1 MVLAIVLII
10 VILVAS
16 AGVYFGF
23 VSGTGKSSMTSTSP
37 STSTSSMVSTS
48 SSVSTTLTTS
58 KTGPTKTS
66 LQVDEPTQPDYLDPA
81 VTYETSG
88 WEVVEQIYQG
98 LLAMNGTSDTTYEGV
113 LATAWTVSPDG
124 MNYTFLLRPNVV
136 FSNGD
141 PFNAYVMWYSVYR
154 TIVMDQSPSWILSQ
168 NLAAGNGVTFNV
180 TDSMLDSINY
190 FSPSPANLTVMSNPE
205 QSVVALNASA
215 IQFNLGYG
223 YNGDAPYSAF
233 LATLITPMAM
243 AVDPAVVGSHGG
255 VVAGVE
261 NDYMTTNALGTGFYE
276 LRSWVLGQSVSL
288 VKNPDYWANSLP
300 KSQLNN
306 AIAPAILNNVII
318 YYKDSATSI
327 ADLRAGTVQM
337 ISVPVT
343 YYNVTTPIPGVTT
356 TILPIVFGSSEDVHY
371 VYLDT
376 ATFPIFNNLDVRK
389 AIANAIDYQD
399 IIRLVFN
406 GHAQQWVG
414 PVPPGFQ
421 YYNEAT
427 AELSPYQYNQTQAA
441 ISLAQAGFVS
451 HLPNGTTLNPGG
463 KQFPTVPFLYDSDD
477 PTDQG
482 AAEIISSNL
491 GSIGIPITLTALPFR
506 QYATDIDSSNQTTG
520 VPPMGFGYYSEDY
533 TASIDYVSYFTS
545 TNEIGAST
553 YVDSQVLNWT
563 TQAATALNSSTIIE
577 AFRNITQNMYYN
589 YTDIWL
595 YVPEFMAVMGNGIT
609 GIIPNPAGSGMGY
622 FLYYNTIS
630 YTS

>member
-1 MVLAIVLII
+1 
-10 VILVAS
+10 
-16 AGVYFGF
+16 
-23 VSGTGKSSMTSTSP
+23 
-37 STSTSSMVSTS
+37 
-48 SSVSTTLTTS
+48 
-58 KTGPTKTS
+58 
-66 LQVDEPTQPDYLDPA
+66 
-81 VTYETSG
+81 
-88 WEVVEQIYQG
+88 
-98 LLAMNGTSDTTYEGV
+98 MNGTSDTTYEGV

-190 FSPSPANLTVMSNPE
+190 FSPSPANLTVMSNLE

-463 KQFPTVPFLYDSDD
+463 RQFPTVPFLYDSDN

-482 AAEIISSNL
+482 VAEIILSNL
-491 GSIGIPITLTALPFR
+491 GAIGIPITLSALPFR
-506 QYATDIDSSNQTTG
+506 QYATTIDSPSSTNSTFA
-520 VPPMGFGYYSEDY
+520 MGFGYYSEDY
-533 TASIDYVSYFTS
+533 TASIDYVSYFT
-545 TNEIGAST
+545 TANQIGTSA
-553 YVDSQVLNWT
+553 YVDSQ
-563 TQAATALNSSTIIE
+563 ALNYTYQADAALNGSTIVQ
-577 AFRNITQNMYYN
+577 AFHNVTQRMYQN
-589 YTDIWL
+589 YTDIWM
-595 YVPEFMAVMGNGIT
+595 YVPEFMAVTANGVT

>member
-1 MVLAIVLII
+1 
-10 VILVAS
+10 
-16 AGVYFGF
+16 
-23 VSGTGKSSMTSTSP
+23 
-37 STSTSSMVSTS
+37 
-48 SSVSTTLTTS
+48 
-58 KTGPTKTS
+58 
-66 LQVDEPTQPDYLDPA
+66 

-88 WEVVEQIYQG
+88 WEIVEQIYQG
-98 LLAMNGTSDTTYEGV
+98 LLTYNGSSYTTYEGV
-113 LATAWTVSPDG
+113 LASSWTVSPDG
-124 MNYTFLLRPNVV
+124 MNYTFILRPGVT

-154 TIVMDQSPSWILSQ
+154 TMVMDQSPSWILSQ

-180 TDSMLDSINY
+180 TYAMLNSINY
-190 FSPSPANLTVMSNPE
+190 FSPSPANLTAMSNPE

-233 LATLITPMAM
+233 LATLVTPMAY
-243 AVDPAVVGSHGG
+243 AVDPAFVGSHGG
-255 VVAGVE
+255 VAAGTE

-276 LRSWVLGQSVSL
+276 LQSWVLGQSVSL
-288 VKNPDYWANSLP
+288 VKNPHYWANSLP
-300 KSQLNN
+300 ESQLNN
-306 AIAPAILNNVII
+306 AIAPAILNSIVI

-343 YYNVTTPIPGVTT
+343 YYNVTTPISGVTT
-356 TILPIVFGSSEDVHY
+356 SVLPIVFGSSEDVHY
-371 VYLDT
+371 LYMDT
-376 ATFPIFNNLDVRK
+376 ATFPLFNNLDVRE
-389 AIANAIDYQD
+389 AIAYAIDYQD
-399 IIRLVFN
+399 IIRIVFN

-421 YYNEAT
+421 YYNESIAG
-427 AELSPYQYNQTQAA
+427 LSPYQYNPVQAA
-441 ISLAQAGFVS
+441 VSLAQAGFVS

-463 KQFPTVPFLYDSDD
+463 KQFPAVPFLYDSDN

-533 TASIDYVSYFTS
+533 TASIDYVYYFTS
-545 TNEIGAST
+545 TNEIGSST
-553 YVDSQVLNWT
+553 YVDSQVVNWT
-563 TQAATALNSSTIIE
+563 TQAATALNSSAIIE
-577 AFRNITQNMYYN
+577 AFHNIAQRMYQN

-595 YVPEFMAVMGNGIT
+595 YVPEFMAVTANGIT

-630 YTS
+630 YAS

>member
-1 MVLAIVLII
+1 M
-10 VILVAS
+10 
-16 AGVYFGF
+16 
-23 VSGTGKSSMTSTSP
+23 
-37 STSTSSMVSTS
+37 
-48 SSVSTTLTTS
+48 
-58 KTGPTKTS
+58 
-66 LQVDEPTQPDYLDPA
+66 DEPTEPDYLDPA

-98 LLAMNGTSDTTYEGV
+98 LLTYNGTSDTTYEGV
-113 LATAWTVSPDG
+113 LATSWTVSPDG

-136 FSNGD
+136 FSNKD
-141 PFNAYVMWYSVYR
+141 PFNAYVEWYSIYR

-168 NLAAGNGVTFNV
+168 NLAAGNGVSFNV
-180 TDSMLDSINY
+180 TYSMLNSINY
-190 FSPSPANLTVMSNPE
+190 SSPSPANLTVMSNPE

-233 LATLITPMAM
+233 LATLVTPMAM

-255 VVAGVE
+255 VVNGTE

-276 LRSWVLGQSVSL
+276 LESWVLGQSVSL
-288 VKNPDYWANSLP
+288 VRNPNYWANSLP

-306 AIAPAILNNVII
+306 AIAPAILNNIVF
-318 YYKDSATSI
+318 YYKDADTSI
-327 ADLRAGTVQM
+327 ADLKAGTVQM

-343 YYNVTTPIPGVTT
+343 FYNVTTSIPGVTT
-356 TILPIVFGSSEDVHY
+356 SVLPIVFGSSEDVHY

-376 ATFPIFNNLDVRK
+376 AAFPLFNNLDVRK

-399 IIRLVFN
+399 IISTVFN
-406 GHAQQWVG
+406 GHAQQWIG

-421 YYNEAT
+421 YYNEST
-427 AELSPYQYNQTQAA
+427 AGLTPYQYNPVEAA

-463 KQFPTVPFLYDSDD
+463 RQFPSVPFLYDSDE
-477 PTDQG
+477 PTDQP
-482 AAEIISSNL
+482 AATIIESNL
-491 GSIGIPITLTALPFR
+491 ASIGIPITLTPLPFR
-506 QYATDIDSSNQTTG
+506 EYATLIDSSSGENTTFA
-520 VPPMGFGYYSEDY
+520 MGFGYYSEDY

-545 TNEIGAST
+545 TNEIGSSA

-563 TQAATALNSSTIIE
+563 TLAATALNSSAIIE
-577 AFRNITQNMYYN
+577 AFHNITQRMYYN

-595 YVPEFMAVMGNGIT
+595 YVPEFMAVTANGISGMT
-609 GIIPNPAGSGMGY
+609 PNPAGSGMGY